1 MTARKVRILFIGNS
15 FTTRNDVPA
24 LLAGL
29 AANAEE
35 GVSIESEIVAAG
47 GASLRRHL
55 NAGKAAELLK
65 ASAWD
70 YVVLQEQSTLP
81 VKNRLRTHENIRD
94 FHELIR
100 DTKARTVLYMTWAR
114 QKTPE
119 TQKELTAAYEEIGE
133 EIGALVVP
141 VGRAW
146 EALLDNH
153 PEVTLHDADGSHPSL
168 TGSYL
173 AACVFQWSLFGE
185 PVGFPASA
193 SSIPEYKRDIVHQ
206 VAQRTA
212 KGLCR

>member
-100 DTKARTVLYMTWAR
+100 DFVRRQPDPRAEPIAGSHRSPRSHPGSPRVGRTV
-114 QKTPE
+114 P
-119 TQKELTAAYEEIGE
+119 
-133 EIGALVVP
+133 
-141 VGRAW
+141 GRS
-146 EALLDNH
+146 
-153 PEVTLHDADGSHPSL
+153 P
-168 TGSYL
+168 
-173 AACVFQWSLFGE
+173 
-185 PVGFPASA
+185 
-193 SSIPEYKRDIVHQ
+193 R
-206 VAQRTA
+206 
-212 KGLCR
+212 